1 MKRQNSLITNR
12 VGLHSLLPAN
22 SSFGKPPIYRV
33 GEKKPDHRE
42 KEMQQY
48 FLLFINQFTV

>member
-1 MKRQNSLITNR
+1 MKRDKALKTNTLR
-12 VGLHSLLPAN
+12 FHSLLPAN

-33 GEKKPDHRE
+33 GKGKPDHRE